1 MINTDRPRLCLAV
14 FCLGALCTPAHAA
27 GGDPNPVRIEIG
39 YTADDNVNRAA
50 DTKQKLSDDIF
61 SASLSQS
68 AIFPLTDRT
77 RVVVTGLLTAEKL
90 RRLVGL
96 DRISL
101 GIQGEFQY
109 RTSGE
114 FFAPTFGFVG
124 RAWLD
129 EYNAGMR
136 SGQRYSVGAN
146 LRQALTDR
154 IHFFG
159 ALAAN
164 SRNADSAVFD
174 GRDYAARFNL
184 DYSLSRDAT
193 LYLGGEYRSGDTVT
207 SAPDSAAYESI
218 AKADAPD
225 DAYAHRGLVAYRY
238 EAKTVLWTLGYNR
251 RLGPNDSIDLWW
263 RRADS
268 TPTATGPLGTSRYSA
283 NQYSIAYLIR
293 F

>member
-27 GGDPNPVRIEIG
+27 GGAPSPVRIEIG
-39 YTADDNVNRAA
+39 YTADDNVNRGA

-124 RAWLD
+124 
-129 EYNAGMR
+129 
-136 SGQRYSVGAN
+136 
-146 LRQALTDR
+146 
-154 IHFFG
+154 
-159 ALAAN
+159 
-164 SRNADSAVFD
+164 
-174 GRDYAARFNL
+174 
-184 DYSLSRDAT
+184 
-193 LYLGGEYRSGDTVT
+193 
-207 SAPDSAAYESI
+207 
-218 AKADAPD
+218 
-225 DAYAHRGLVAYRY
+225 
-238 EAKTVLWTLGYNR
+238 
-251 RLGPNDSIDLWW
+251 
-263 RRADS
+263 
-268 TPTATGPLGTSRYSA
+268 
-283 NQYSIAYLIR
+283 
-293 F
+293 